1 MEADFILT
9 QIHHMSPSSFSVREH
24 QRYQAEKMLMRQ
36 FMLMKQQYQVPI
48 YLSAKDMKAWLL
60 AGRSFLEEFQEAT
73 KSMEVRKLLL
83 AEMAW
88 TSVRRLCLNQMEQEL
103 CEVLKKETYLSL
115 QFRRKVTLAGL
126 QMFLSV
132 FRPKA
137 EQDAWIFLCHL
148 SNKLLS
154 SFTGSHTSKCV
165 KLALFTK
172 LQQTTI
178 PLLPQV
184 VDIALKFLL
193 DEPEPLVEVKPSEV
207 PLESRDFSLTSDL
220 RSRTKAASTH
230 IGTLLAEAAA
240 TCFCLDTSF
249 TRARLLRI
257 CTSVAWDMVKAI
269 YKRFLNRSK
278 AFHLMDFDESFFIA
292 REGVICAIQ
301 DMDDRVQSAPLHLLS
316 TEEEPVTRGC
326 CVSVQQMTDEK
337 KNKEEKQGMM
347 VFFSRLW
354 KKMIRV

>member
-1 MEADFILT
+1 M
-9 QIHHMSPSSFSVREH
+9 
-24 QRYQAEKMLMRQ
+24 
-36 FMLMKQQYQVPI
+36 
-48 YLSAKDMKAWLL
+48 
-60 AGRSFLEEFQEAT
+60 
-73 KSMEVRKLLL
+73 
-83 AEMAW
+83 
-88 TSVRRLCLNQMEQEL
+88 RRLCLNQMEQEL

-115 QFRRKVTLAGL
+115 QFRRKVKKTSNHFRVTLLVNYSPLQGFTSVFLYHMKVTLAGL

-132 FRPKA
+132 IRPKA

-220 RSRTKAASTH
+220 RGRTKAASTH

-316 TEEEPVTRGC
+316 TEEEPVVIEVVLILSCSKKIFKDAVKWMTFLIYEFSLDSRVL
-326 CVSVQQMTDEK
+326 CVSPTDD
-337 KNKEEKQGMM
+337 
-347 VFFSRLW
+347 W
-354 KKMIRV
+354 